1 MGSIQVVEHSL
12 VVDRSQEVADKA
24 LRGSAGLGPGIH
36 RPLEAVSIQREG
48 NQLEEH
54 PS

>member
-12 VVDRSQEVADKA
+12 GVVRSQEVVDKA
-24 LRGSAGLGPGIH
+24 LKGNADLGPGIH